1 MRFRPSLGSPLS
13 LVSAHCASCPPSEC
27 STLVFLA
34 FRSPFAHFAV
44 LDRIFALSRTRLRK
58 SPPLSLLSFAI
69 TTMSHSHT
77 TRTCS
82 ICNVTSNSDASLQRH
97 LQSKAHR
104 TVTQRHACSQSAAAA
119 ASAATVASAASHSP
133 PLSPIPSPASPLL
146 EPLANRSAAA
156 AESNRLPVVA
166 TSVSAV
172 AAAVALPVTSSVR
185 PFATSSSSLGFHS
198 THDHPR
204 NVEESFIE
212 QDGRTTGSAEADG
225 QGDSSRMQTQQQQ
238 QPQQPQQQQPH
249 TEPLVCSICDV
260 QCHSKAN
267 LRDHIGGAAHAKGE
281 RVFVRGMHAALDYLS
296 RCVSSA
302 PAPPSSSSA
311 STSASA
317 SSLPVLTESG
327 EVNEFYLSTAN
338 PAFRA
343 LCSSLHAY
351 EQGGAWRSF
360 LDAVRAGM
368 SVQQQWSIEFAVQQQ
383 AARSSFQGDQFE
395 FEEDDGAFYADDIDH
410 DACDFDEEEY

>member
-1 MRFRPSLGSPLS
+1 
-13 LVSAHCASCPPSEC
+13 
-27 STLVFLA
+27 
-34 FRSPFAHFAV
+34 
-44 LDRIFALSRTRLRK
+44 
-58 SPPLSLLSFAI
+58 
-69 TTMSHSHT
+69 MSHSHT

-172 AAAVALPVTSSVR
+172 AAAVALPVTSSVCH
-185 PFATSSSSLGFHS
+185 FATSSSSLGFHS

-204 NVEESFIE
+204 NVEKSFNE
-212 QDGRTTGSAEADG
+212 QDGRITGSAEDDG
-225 QGDSSRMQTQQQQ
+225 QGDSSRMQQHSKQQ
-238 QPQQPQQQQPH
+238 QPQQPQQQQQH
-249 TEPLVCSICDV
+249 SEPLVCSICDV

-267 LRDHIGGAAHAKGE
+267 LRDHIGGSAHAKGE
-281 RVFVRGMHAALDYLS
+281 RVFVRGMHAALDYVF

-311 STSASA
+311 SASAST
-317 SSLPVLTESG
+317 SSLPVLTETG
-327 EVNEFYLSTAN
+327 EVNEFYLSAAN

-343 LCSSLHAY
+343 LCSSLHAH

-360 LDAVRAGM
+360 IGAVRAGM
-368 SVQQQWSIEFAVQQQ
+368 SVQQQWSTEFAVQQQ
-383 AARSSFQGDQFE
+383 AARSSFQGDRFE
-395 FEEDDGAFYADDIDH
+395 FDEDDGAFYADDIDH
-410 DACDFDEEEY
+410 DACDFDDEEY